1 MRLND
6 IINLQQVKSYQADW
20 NFDELELALFL
31 QKFTSYSE
39 LITFIENNKHLE
51 NDKHVIFRLTELQN
65 KLPTQLPHV
74 SIY

>member
-1 MRLND
+1 MILLIYNRLRV
-6 IINLQQVKSYQADW
+6 IKQIGTSMSWNL
-20 NFDELELALFL
+20 LFFS
-31 QKFTSYSE
+31 QEFTSYSE
-39 LITFIENNKHLE
+39 LITYIENNKHLE